1 MFGGGHAHAHAQQDD
16 VDPELRAVFLAEL
29 AEVTQSLQRACT
41 DWHANPYDKAALKN
55 LRRGFH
61 TIKGS
66 APLIG
71 ASALSDFSRQLEHLT
86 AQLLEKP
93 TRATS
98 EMVTTVEQAIALLPD
113 FATAARTARPP
124 PPQAGAISHKV
135 RLFLN

>member
-1 MFGGGHAHAHAQQDD
+1 MDESNMFQQIK
-16 VDPELRAVFLAEL
+16 ELAEL
-29 AEVTQSLQRACT
+29 ADVTQSLKRACI
-41 DWHANPYDKAALKN
+41 DWHANPYDKVALKN

-98 EMVTTVEQAIALLPD
+98 EMVITVEQAIALLPD
-113 FATAARTARPP
+113 FATAARTSRPP
-124 PPQAGAISHKV
+124 PAQASAISHKV
-135 RLFLN
+135 RRFLN